1 MTTTLTGGFLST
13 SFNWG
18 RIKGRQ
24 NDQESERGKKS
35 ENTSPPQDLRSFH
48 IHGYIYIYMDRDAI
62 LLLSA

>member
-1 MTTTLTGGFLST
+1 M
-13 SFNWG
+13 
-18 RIKGRQ
+18 
-24 NDQESERGKKS
+24 DQESERGKKS